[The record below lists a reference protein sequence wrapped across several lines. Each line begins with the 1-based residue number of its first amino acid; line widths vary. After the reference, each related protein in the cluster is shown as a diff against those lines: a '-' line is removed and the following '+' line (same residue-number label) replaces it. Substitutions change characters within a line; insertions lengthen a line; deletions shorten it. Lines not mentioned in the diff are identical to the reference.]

1 MTTMIISAPN
11 TTSLF
16 DGRAVYS
23 PEELDNA
30 TTWPLNFLRDLWN
43 APTALETADDLLDLA
58 ESYES
63 TQPGY
68 AADLR
73 AAAELQAA

>member
-1 MTTMIISAPN
+1 MTTMIFNAPN

-16 DGRAVYS
+16 DGRAVYT

-30 TTWPLNFLRDLWN
+30 TTWPLNFLRDLFD
-43 APTALETADDLLDLA
+43 APTALETADDLLELA
-58 ESYES
+58 DSYES

-73 AAAELQAA
+73 AAAELEAA